1 MAKAPDSIKVDI
13 EATVSVKLDH
23 KKVEAALR
31 SIISDV
37 DYDRHKELERDEET
51 GVDRYPDLAAEF
63 IGLYEVGA
71 GE

>member
-1 MAKAPDSIKVDI
+1 MVKAPDSIKVDI

-31 SIISDV
+31 KIIAQV
-37 DYDRHKELERDEET
+37 DYDTHKYIECDEDSGE
-51 GVDRYPDLAAEF
+51 DRYPDLAAEF